1 MATITGAS
9 TSSGSTEFDAKSDL
23 RLTPETY
30 TTLDTL
36 VKTTKDFVMPDLV
49 ETYGDQGI
57 TGFLDMTGA
66 VKSGGTSDQVDWWE
80 AGRRHRTLTAST
92 DDAATTSPDAQQ
104 LHFATDTNGIPIGA
118 KLTSRTLM
126 PFGVRTHS

>member
-9 TSSGSTEFDAKSDL
+9 TTSGSTEFDAQSNL

-36 VKTTKDFVMPDLV
+36 VKTTKDFVLPDLV

-57 TGFLDMTGA
+57 TGFLDLTDA

-80 AGRRHRTLTAST
+80 AGRRHRTLTART
-92 DDAATTSPDAQQ
+92 DDAAGTSPDTQV
-104 LHFATDTNGIPIGA
+104 LHFSADGTNGIPIGPA
-118 KLTSRTLM
+118 ARPAM
-126 PFGVRTHS
+126 R